1 MEQNQNTSLFG
12 MNVDQSG
19 KYHLTEA
26 TKWAKFLAIF
36 GIIVCLLI
44 ALIGVFFGAFF
55 ESLMSGRGGREFAE
69 FNEFQELT
77 RATTRQA
84 SIGFALVYVL
94 IALLYFFPCL
104 FLYKFAVRARRAL
117 DINDSN
123 LLTTSFQSLK
133 ATFRYLGVIT
143 IIIITFWVLA
153 FVVGIIAGNSM

>member
-12 MNVDQSG
+12 INVDQSG

-36 GIIVCLLI
+36 GIIICILV
-44 ALIGVFFGAFF
+44 ALVGVFFGAFF
-55 ESLMSGRGGREFAE
+55 ESLMSGRGARDFNE
-69 FNEFQELT
+69 FNEFRELT
-77 RATTRQA
+77 QTTTRQV
-84 SIGFALVYVL
+84 SMGFALVYVL

-117 DINDSN
+117 DTSDSN

-143 IIIITFWVLA
+143 IIIIAFWVLT
-153 FVVGIIAGNSM
+153 FIVGIIAGSSM